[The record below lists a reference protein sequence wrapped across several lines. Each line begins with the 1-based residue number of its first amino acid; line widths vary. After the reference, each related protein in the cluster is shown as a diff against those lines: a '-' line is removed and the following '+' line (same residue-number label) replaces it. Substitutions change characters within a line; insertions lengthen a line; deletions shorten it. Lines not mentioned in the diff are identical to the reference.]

1 MPSGLHPTT
10 ECRRKPQLTGIQQQA
25 IQRRRLPLILLA
37 LSLLNGCLVHTRIV
51 KRAKMPSVVMTA
63 TADQLVKAV
72 NDRCQEIHSLS
83 TTVDFQ
89 LTEGGP
95 RKGKERTY
103 TSFSGYILQRKPGS
117 LRVAGYLPVVLLPAF
132 DMATDGESFKLW
144 IPGRN
149 QVFEGSNAV
158 TKESSNPL
166 ENFRPSVFAD
176 SLLVGCIA
184 PDDLVTLTSETR
196 TEVDAKSKQPTIQ
209 PDYDLTVVRRKGNSQ
224 ELIPE
229 RVIHFSRTDLQL
241 YQEDMYDAKGTIQT
255 TAIYG
260 PMQTFGP
267 QKFPGTVTIK
277 RPLEEL
283 QIVITIQKLN
293 VNLAISDD
301 QFDLKTPETAT
312 IQKLD

>member
-1 MPSGLHPTT
+1 M
-10 ECRRKPQLTGIQQQA
+10 RKQA
-25 IQRRRLPLILLA
+25 MQRPKLPLILLA
-37 LSLLNGCLVHTRIV
+37 LPLLNGCLVHTHIV
-51 KRAKMPSVVMTA
+51 KRAKMPSVLMTA

-72 NDRCQEIHSLS
+72 NDRCKEIHSLS
-83 TTVDFQ
+83 TTVNFQ

-95 RKGKERTY
+95 RKGKERVY
-103 TSFSGYILQRKPGS
+103 TSFNGYILQRNPGS
-117 LRVAGYLPVVLLPAF
+117 LRVAGYLVLLPAF

-144 IPGRN
+144 IPSRN
-149 QVFEGSNAV
+149 RVFEGPNAV

-166 ENFRPSVFAD
+166 ENFRPNVFAD
-176 SLLVGCIA
+176 SLLVGCIL
-184 PDDLVTLTSETR
+184 PNDLVTLTSETR
-196 TEVDAKSKQPTIQ
+196 TELDANSKQPLIE
-209 PDYDLTVVRRKGNSQ
+209 PDYDLTVVRRKGDSQ

-241 YQEDMYDAKGTIQT
+241 YQEDMYDANGAIQT

-260 PMQTFGP
+260 PMLTFGQ

-283 QIVITIQKLN
+283 EILITIQKLT
-293 VNLAISDD
+293 VNLAISNDK
-301 QFDLKTPETAT
+301 FELKTPESVT

>member
-1 MPSGLHPTT
+1 M
-10 ECRRKPQLTGIQQQA
+10 RKQA
-25 IQRRRLPLILLA
+25 IQRWRLPLILFA
-37 LSLLNGCLVHTRIV
+37 SPLLNGCLVHTHIV
-51 KRAKMPSVVMTA
+51 KRATMPSVVMTA

-72 NDRCQEIHSLS
+72 NDRCNEIHSLR
-83 TTVDFQ
+83 TIVNFQ
-89 LTEGGP
+89 VTEGGP

-117 LRVAGYLPVVLLPAF
+117 LRVAGYLVLPAF

-144 IPGRN
+144 IPSRN
-149 QVFEGSNAV
+149 KVFEGSNAV

-176 SLLVGCIA
+176 SLLVGCIS

-196 TEVDAKSKQPTIQ
+196 TELDAKSKQPTIQ
-209 PDYDLTVVRRKGNSQ
+209 PDYVLTVVRRKGNSQ

-229 RVIHFSRTDLQL
+229 RVIHFRRTDLQL

-255 TAIYG
+255 TALYG
-260 PMQTFGP
+260 PMQTFGQ

-283 QIVITIQKLN
+283 QILITIQKLT
-293 VNLAISDD
+293 VSLAISDD
-301 QFDLKTPETAT
+301 KFQLQTPEAAT

>member
-1 MPSGLHPTT
+1 M
-10 ECRRKPQLTGIQQQA
+10 RKQA

-51 KRAKMPSVVMTA
+51 KRAKMPSVVLSA

-72 NDRCQEIHSLS
+72 NDRCNEIHSLS
-83 TTVDFQ
+83 TTVNFQ

-117 LRVAGYLPVVLLPAF
+117 LRVAGYLVLPAF

-144 IPGRN
+144 IPSRN
-149 QVFEGSNAV
+149 KVFEGSNAV
-158 TKESSNPL
+158 TKESPNAL

-176 SLLVGCIA
+176 SLLVGCIS

-196 TEVDAKSKQPTIQ
+196 TEVDAKSKQPMIQ

-229 RVIHFSRTDLQL
+229 RVIHFTRTDLQL
-241 YQEDMYDAKGTIQT
+241 YQEDIYDAKGTIQT

-260 PMQTFGP
+260 PMQTFG
-267 QKFPGTVTIK
+267 QQRFPGTVTIK

-283 QIVITIQKLN
+283 QILITIQKLT
-293 VNLAISDD
+293 VNLSISDD
-301 QFDLKTPETAT
+301 KFELKTPEAAT

>member
-1 MPSGLHPTT
+1 
-10 ECRRKPQLTGIQQQA
+10 
-25 IQRRRLPLILLA
+25 
-37 LSLLNGCLVHTRIV
+37 
-51 KRAKMPSVVMTA
+51 MPSVVLSA

-72 NDRCQEIHSLS
+72 NDRCNEIHSLS
-83 TTVDFQ
+83 TTVNFQ

-117 LRVAGYLPVVLLPAF
+117 LRVAGYLVLPAF

-144 IPGRN
+144 IPSRN
-149 QVFEGSNAV
+149 KVFEGSNAV
-158 TKESSNPL
+158 TKESPNAL

-176 SLLVGCIA
+176 SLLVGCIS

-196 TEVDAKSKQPTIQ
+196 TEVDAKSKQPMIQ

-229 RVIHFSRTDLQL
+229 RVIHFTRTDLQL
-241 YQEDMYDAKGTIQT
+241 YQEDIYDAKGTIQT

-260 PMQTFGP
+260 PMQTFS
-267 QKFPGTVTIK
+267 QQRFPGTVTIK

-283 QIVITIQKLN
+283 QILITIQKLT
-293 VNLAISDD
+293 VNLSISDD
-301 QFDLKTPETAT
+301 KFELKTPEAAT

>member
-1 MPSGLHPTT
+1 M
-10 ECRRKPQLTGIQQQA
+10 RKQA
-25 IQRRRLPLILLA
+25 LKRRLSFMLL
-37 LSLLNGCLVHTRIV
+37 LPLLNGCLVHTRTV

-63 TADQLVKAV
+63 TADQLVNV
-72 NDRCQEIHSLS
+72 INDRCKEIHSLTS
-83 TTVDFQ
+83 TVNFQ

-95 RKGKERTY
+95 RKGKEQTY

-117 LRVAGYLPVVLLPAF
+117 LRVAGYLLGLPAF
-132 DMATDGESFKLW
+132 DMATSGESFKLW
-144 IPGRN
+144 IPSRN
-149 QVFEGSNAV
+149 KVFEGTNAV
-158 TKESSNPL
+158 TKESSNPM
-166 ENFRPSVFAD
+166 ENFRPGVFAD
-176 SLLVGCIA
+176 SLLVGCIS

-196 TEVDAKSKQPTIQ
+196 TELDAKLKQPTIQ

-241 YQEDMYDAKGTIQT
+241 YQEDMYDAQGRIQT

-260 PMQTFGP
+260 PMQTFGQ

-283 QIVITIQKLN
+283 QILITIQKLT

-301 QFDLKTPETAT
+301 KFELKTPAAAT

>member
-1 MPSGLHPTT
+1 MRKQGL
-10 ECRRKPQLTGIQQQA
+10 
-25 IQRRRLPLILLA
+25 QRRRWSLMLL
-37 LSLLNGCLVHTRIV
+37 LSPLLNGCLVHTRIV
-51 KRAKMPSVVMTA
+51 KRATMPSVVMTA
-63 TADQLVKAV
+63 TADQLVKV
-72 NDRCQEIHSLS
+72 INDRCKEIHSLS

-103 TSFSGYILQRKPGS
+103 TSFSGYILQRKPGA
-117 LRVAGYLPVVLLPAF
+117 LRVAGYLVGLPAF
-132 DMATDGESFKLW
+132 DMATNGESFKLW
-144 IPGRN
+144 IPSRN
-149 QVFEGSNAV
+149 KVFEGSNAV

-176 SLLVGCIA
+176 SLLVGCIS

-196 TEVDAKSKQPTIQ
+196 TELDAKSKQPTIQ
-209 PDYDLTVVRRKGNSQ
+209 PDYDLTLLRRKGNSQ
-224 ELIPE
+224 ELVPE

-260 PMQTFGP
+260 PMRTFG
-267 QKFPGTVTIK
+267 QQRFPSRVTIK

-283 QIVITIQKLN
+283 QILITIQKLT
-293 VNLAISDD
+293 VNLAVPDD
-301 QFDLKTPETAT
+301 KFELKTPETAT

>member
-1 MPSGLHPTT
+1 MRRLAMQ
-10 ECRRKPQLTGIQQQA
+10 RRK
-25 IQRRRLPLILLA
+25 LPFILLA
-37 LSLLNGCLVHTRIV
+37 LPLLNGCLVHTHVV

-72 NDRCQEIHSLS
+72 NDRCEEIHSLS
-83 TTVDFQ
+83 TTVNFQ

-95 RKGKERTY
+95 RKGKERVY
-103 TSFSGYILQRKPGS
+103 TSFNGYILQRKPGS
-117 LRVAGYLPVVLLPAF
+117 LRVAGYLVLLPAF

-144 IPGRN
+144 IPSRN
-149 QVFEGSNAV
+149 RVFEGSNAV

-176 SLLVGCIA
+176 SLLVGCIL
-184 PDDLVTLTSETR
+184 PNDLVTLTSETR
-196 TEVDAKSKQPTIQ
+196 TELDEKSKQPLIQ
-209 PDYDLTVVRRKGNSQ
+209 PDYDLTVVRRKGDSQ

-241 YQEDMYDAKGTIQT
+241 YQEDMYDAKGALQT

-260 PMQTFGP
+260 PMQTFGQ

-283 QIVITIQKLN
+283 EILITIQKLM
-293 VNLAISDD
+293 VNLAISNDK
-301 QFDLKTPETAT
+301 FELKTPESVT

>member
-1 MPSGLHPTT
+1 M
-10 ECRRKPQLTGIQQQA
+10 
-25 IQRRRLPLILLA
+25 LL
-37 LSLLNGCLVHTRIV
+37 LSPFLNGCLVHTRIV
-51 KRAKMPSVVMTA
+51 KRATMPSVVMTA
-63 TADQLVKAV
+63 TADQLIKVI
-72 NDRCQEIHSLS
+72 NDRCKEIHSLS

-89 LTEGGP
+89 LTQGGP
-95 RKGKERTY
+95 RKGKEQTY

-117 LRVAGYLPVVLLPAF
+117 LRVAGYLVGFPAF
-132 DMATDGESFKLW
+132 DMATNGESFKLW
-144 IPGRN
+144 VPSRN
-149 QVFEGSNAV
+149 KVFEGSNAV
-158 TKESSNPL
+158 TKKSSNSL

-176 SLLVGCIA
+176 SLLVGCIS

-196 TEVDAKSKQPTIQ
+196 TELDAKSKQPTIQ
-209 PDYDLTVVRRKGNSQ
+209 PDYDLTVVRRKGNTQ

-229 RVIHFSRTDLQL
+229 RVIHFNRTDLQL

-260 PMQTFGP
+260 PTQTFG
-267 QKFPGTVTIK
+267 QQRFPGTITIK

-283 QIVITIQKLN
+283 QILITIQKLT

-301 QFDLKTPETAT
+301 KFELKTPEAAT

>member
-1 MPSGLHPTT
+1 MG
-10 ECRRKPQLTGIQQQA
+10 KQA
-25 IQRRRLPLILLA
+25 IRRRRLPLILLA

-51 KRAKMPSVVMTA
+51 KRAKMPSVVLSA
-63 TADQLVKAV
+63 SADQLVKAV
-72 NDRCQEIHSLS
+72 NDRCNEIHSLS

-103 TSFSGYILQRKPGS
+103 TSFRGYILQRKPGS
-117 LRVAGYLPVVLLPAF
+117 LRVAGYFALLPAF

-144 IPGRN
+144 VPSRDK
-149 QVFEGSNAV
+149 VFEGSNAA
-158 TKESSNPL
+158 TKESPNAL
-166 ENFRPSVFAD
+166 ENFRPNVFAD
-176 SLLVGCIA
+176 SLLVRCIS

-196 TEVDAKSKQPTIQ
+196 TEVDAKSKQPTVQ

-229 RVIHFSRTDLQL
+229 RVIHFTRTDLQL
-241 YQEDMYDAKGTIQT
+241 YQEDIYDAKGTIQT

-260 PMQTFGP
+260 PMRTFG
-267 QKFPGTVTIK
+267 QQRFPGTVTIK

-283 QIVITIQKLN
+283 QILITIQKLT
-293 VNLAISDD
+293 VNLSISDD
-301 QFDLKTPETAT
+301 KFELKTPEAAT

>member
-1 MPSGLHPTT
+1 
-10 ECRRKPQLTGIQQQA
+10 
-25 IQRRRLPLILLA
+25 LPLILFA
-37 LSLLNGCLVHTRIV
+37 SPLLNGCLVHTHIV
-51 KRAKMPSVVMTA
+51 KRATMPSVVMTA

-72 NDRCQEIHSLS
+72 NDRCNEIHSLR
-83 TTVDFQ
+83 TIVNFQ
-89 LTEGGP
+89 VTEGGP

-117 LRVAGYLPVVLLPAF
+117 LRVAGYLVLPAF
-132 DMATDGESFKLW
+132 DMATDGEFFKLW
-144 IPGRN
+144 IPSRN
-149 QVFEGSNAV
+149 KVFEGSNAV

-176 SLLVGCIA
+176 SLLVGCIS

-196 TEVDAKSKQPTIQ
+196 TELDAKSKQPTIQ
-209 PDYDLTVVRRKGNSQ
+209 PDYVLTVVRRKGNSQ

-229 RVIHFSRTDLQL
+229 RVIHFRRTDLQL

-255 TAIYG
+255 TALYG
-260 PMQTFGP
+260 PMQTFGQ

-283 QIVITIQKLN
+283 QILITIQKLT
-293 VNLAISDD
+293 VNLAISDEKF
-301 QFDLKTPETAT
+301 QLQTPEAAT

>member
-1 MPSGLHPTT
+1 M
-10 ECRRKPQLTGIQQQA
+10 RKRA
-25 IQRRRLPLILLA
+25 IQGRSGALILLA
-37 LSLLNGCLVHTRIV
+37 LPLLNGCLVHTRTI
-51 KRAKMPSVVMTA
+51 KRAKMPSAVMTA
-63 TADQLVKAV
+63 SADQLVKV
-72 NDRCQEIHSLS
+72 INDRCNEIHSLS

-95 RKGKERTY
+95 RKGKEQTY

-117 LRVAGYLPVVLLPAF
+117 LRVAGYLPLVPFPAF
-132 DMATDGESFKLW
+132 DLATNGESFKLW
-144 IPGRN
+144 IPRHN
-149 QVFEGSNAV
+149 KVFEGSNAV

-176 SLLVGCIA
+176 SLLVGCIS

-196 TEVDAKSKQPTIQ
+196 TELDAKSKQPMIE
-209 PDYDLTVVRRKGNSQ
+209 PDYDLTVVRRRGNSQ

-229 RVIHFSRTDLQL
+229 RVIHFRRIDLQL
-241 YQEDMYDAKGTIQT
+241 YQEDMYDAKGAIQT

-260 PMQTFGP
+260 PMQTFGQ

-283 QIVITIQKLN
+283 QILITIQKLT

-301 QFDLKTPETAT
+301 KFELKTPEAAT

>member
-1 MPSGLHPTT
+1 MQ
-10 ECRRKPQLTGIQQQA
+10 KQA
-25 IQRRRLPLILLA
+25 IQRRRWPLILLA
-37 LSLLNGCLVHTRIV
+37 LPLLSGCPVRTHIV

-63 TADQLVKAV
+63 TADQLVEAV
-72 NDRCQEIHSLS
+72 NDRCSEIHSLS
-83 TTVDFQ
+83 TTVNFQ

-95 RKGKERTY
+95 RKGKERIY

-117 LRVAGYLPVVLLPAF
+117 LRVAGYLVLLPAF

-144 IPGRN
+144 IPSRN
-149 QVFEGSNAV
+149 RVYEGSNAV

-176 SLLVGCIA
+176 SLLVGCIS
-184 PDDLVTLTSETR
+184 PNDLVTLTSETR
-196 TEVDAKSKQPTIQ
+196 TELDAKSKQPLIQ

-241 YQEDMYDAKGTIQT
+241 YQEDMYDAKGAIQT
-255 TAIYG
+255 TAVYG
-260 PMQTFGP
+260 PMQTFG
-267 QKFPGTVTIK
+267 QHKFPGTVTIK

-283 QIVITIQKLN
+283 QISITVQKLT
-293 VNLAISDD
+293 VNPEISDD
-301 QFDLKTPETAT
+301 KFELKTPESAT

>member
-1 MPSGLHPTT
+1 MR
-10 ECRRKPQLTGIQQQA
+10 EQA
-25 IQRRRLPLILLA
+25 IQCRRLALVLLA
-37 LSLLNGCLVHTRIV
+37 LPLLNGCLVHTRIV
-51 KRAKMPSVVMTA
+51 KRVKMPSVVMTA
-63 TADQLVKAV
+63 TADQLVKV
-72 NDRCQEIHSLS
+72 INDRCKEIHSLS

-95 RKGKERTY
+95 RKGKEQTY
-103 TSFSGYILQRKPGS
+103 TSFSGYILQRRPGS
-117 LRVAGYLPVVLLPAF
+117 LRVAGYWPVVPLPAF
-132 DMATDGESFKLW
+132 DLATNGESFKLW
-144 IPGRN
+144 IPTRN
-149 QVFEGSNAV
+149 KVFEGSNAV

-176 SLLVGCIA
+176 SLLVGCIS

-196 TEVDAKSKQPTIQ
+196 TELDAKSKQPMIQ
-209 PDYDLTVVRRKGNSQ
+209 PDYDLTVVRRRGNSQ

-229 RVIHFSRTDLQL
+229 RVIHFRRTDLQF
-241 YQEDMYDAKGTIQT
+241 YQEDMYDAKGGIQT

-260 PMQTFGP
+260 PMQTFGQ
-267 QKFPGTVTIK
+267 QKFPGTITIK

-283 QIVITIQKLN
+283 QILITIQKLT

-301 QFDLKTPETAT
+301 KFELKTREAAT

>member
-1 MPSGLHPTT
+1 M
-10 ECRRKPQLTGIQQQA
+10 RKQA
-25 IQRRRLPLILLA
+25 IQTWRLPLILLA
-37 LSLLNGCLVHTRIV
+37 LPLLNGCLVHTRIV

-63 TADQLVKAV
+63 TADQLVKVV
-72 NDRCQEIHSLS
+72 NDRCKEIHSLS

-95 RKGKERTY
+95 RKGKEQTY
-103 TSFSGYILQRKPGS
+103 ISFSGYILQRKPGS
-117 LRVAGYLPVVLLPAF
+117 LRVAGYLPVVFLPAF
-132 DMATDGESFKLW
+132 DMATNGESFKLW
-144 IPGRN
+144 IPRRN
-149 QVFEGSNAV
+149 KVFEGSNTVA
-158 TKESSNPL
+158 KESSNPL

-176 SLLVGCIA
+176 SLLVSCIL

-196 TEVDAKSKQPTIQ
+196 TGLDAKSKQPTIQ

-241 YQEDMYDAKGTIQT
+241 YQEDMYDPKGTIQT
-255 TAIYG
+255 TAVYG
-260 PMQTFGP
+260 PMRTFGQ

-283 QIVITIQKLN
+283 QILITIQKLT

-301 QFDLKTPETAT
+301 KFELKTPEAAT

>member
-1 MPSGLHPTT
+1 
-10 ECRRKPQLTGIQQQA
+10 
-25 IQRRRLPLILLA
+25 
-37 LSLLNGCLVHTRIV
+37 
-51 KRAKMPSVVMTA
+51 MTA
-63 TADQLVKAV
+63 TADQLVKAI
-72 NDRCQEIHSLS
+72 NDRCKEIHSLS

-95 RKGKERTY
+95 RKGKEQTY

-117 LRVAGYLPVVLLPAF
+117 LRVAGSLVGLPAF
-132 DMATDGESFKLW
+132 DMATNGESFKLW
-144 IPGRN
+144 IPSRSK
-149 QVFEGSNAV
+149 VFEGSNAV

-176 SLLVGCIA
+176 SLLVGCIS

-196 TEVDAKSKQPTIQ
+196 TELDAKSKQPTIR

-260 PMQTFGP
+260 PMQTFGQ

-283 QIVITIQKLN
+283 QILITIQKLT

-301 QFDLKTPETAT
+301 KFELKTPEAAT

>member
-1 MPSGLHPTT
+1 MSKQALQK
-10 ECRRKPQLTGIQQQA
+10 RQLSFMLLL
-25 IQRRRLPLILLA
+25 LP
-37 LSLLNGCLVHTRIV
+37 LLNGCLVHTRTV
-51 KRAKMPSVVMTA
+51 KRAKMPSMVMTA
-63 TADQLVKAV
+63 TADQLVKV
-72 NDRCQEIHSLS
+72 INDRCEEIHSLS

-95 RKGKERTY
+95 RKGKEQTY

-117 LRVAGYLPVVLLPAF
+117 LRVAGSLVGLPAF
-132 DMATDGESFKLW
+132 DMASNGESFKLW
-144 IPGRN
+144 IPSRN
-149 QVFEGSNAV
+149 KVFEGSNAV
-158 TKESSNPL
+158 TKESSDAL
-166 ENFRPSVFAD
+166 ENFRPSVFSD
-176 SLLVGCIA
+176 SLLVGCIS

-196 TEVDAKSKQPTIQ
+196 TELDAKSKQPTTQ
-209 PDYDLTVVRRKGNSQ
+209 PDYVLTVVRRKGNSQ

-241 YQEDMYDAKGTIQT
+241 YQEDMYDTKGTIQT

-260 PMQTFGP
+260 PMQTFGQ
-267 QKFPGTVTIK
+267 QKFPGTIAIK

-283 QIVITIQKLN
+283 QILITIQKLT

-301 QFDLKTPETAT
+301 KFELKTPDAAT